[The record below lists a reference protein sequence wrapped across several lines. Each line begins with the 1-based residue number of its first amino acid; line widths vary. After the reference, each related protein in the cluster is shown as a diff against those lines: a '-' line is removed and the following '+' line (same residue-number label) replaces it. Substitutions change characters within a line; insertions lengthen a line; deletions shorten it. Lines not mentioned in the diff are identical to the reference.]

1 MIGFIFGKVMWVGRA
16 TVFLVGLAL
25 ILALTV
31 GLASAALAGT
41 GVGATYNLGK
51 TNAVNAVT
59 TLIGSVAGP
68 SLKVDN
74 NSADANATALNL
86 QVEPGK
92 APMKINSSAKV
103 ANLNSDKLDGK
114 NSTAFFSG
122 RTYTK
127 EGNSVT
133 GEPELTA
140 ETDATCDPGDPALS
154 GGYFFSVNEHVIFSE
169 RVSGDRYQI
178 RWFNTSSTSENTA
191 TANVTCA
198 DFPPLRP

>member
-1 MIGFIFGKVMWVGRA
+1 MIGIIVGKVKWVGRA
-16 TVFLVGLAL
+16 TVFLVGLAV
-25 ILALTV
+25 ILALTL
-31 GLASAALAGT
+31 GLASTALAGT
-41 GVGATYNLGK
+41 GIGAPFNLGK
-51 TNAVNAVT
+51 TNTVNAVSK
-59 TLIGSVAGP
+59 LVSNVAGP
-68 SLKVDN
+68 TLALDN

-86 QVEPGK
+86 QVEPDK

-103 ANLNSDKLDGK
+103 ANLNSDKLDSK

-133 GEPELTA
+133 GGPELTA
-140 ETDATCDPGDPALS
+140 ETDATCDLGDSALS
-154 GGYFFSVNEHVIFSE
+154 GGYFFSINEHVIFSE

-178 RWFNTSSTSENTA
+178 RWFNTSSTLENTA